1 LVLFFKKEHSFY
13 LGGDGDTLMPDGTK
27 QDSPTDRTRVRRMH
41 ERGAYER
48 ATIHAILDAG
58 MLCHVGYVIDGEPYV
73 TPTAHWRDG
82 DYVYWHG
89 SSASRMLRAQSAGV
103 AVCVTVSLLDGLV
116 LARSGFHHSMN
127 YRSVMAFGVA
137 ELVSETGA
145 KLHALKM
152 FVERLVPGRWA
163 EIREP
168 SAQELK
174 ATTILRLRLDEASAK
189 LRVGPPK
196 DDEADYALP
205 VWAGVLP
212 LSLTAG
218 PPLADPRLPPD
229 TPVPDALA
237 DFALSSR

>member
-13 LGGDGDTLMPDGTK
+13 PGGDGDTLMPDGTK

>member
-1 LVLFFKKEHSFY
+1 
-13 LGGDGDTLMPDGTK
+13 MPDGTK